1 MHFSDG
7 VGDVFEERK
16 EEPDVFIF
24 GSLEVT
30 AQFVSLGLKGYFGP
44 EVRFV
49 PSIRALG
56 VLASFQNF
64 SAYLRCFRWAD

>member
-1 MHFSDG
+1 
-7 VGDVFEERK
+7 
-16 EEPDVFIF
+16 
-24 GSLEVT
+24 
-30 AQFVSLGLKGYFGP
+30 
-44 EVRFV
+44 VRFV